1 MPPLPAKAI
10 EIPDELAALLFESE
24 QKKQAAHA
32 IWSSQ
37 CEYQDTLLKGFMA
50 DKKPEAGQ
58 TVKFSPDFKLVLVF
72 DPSDMTG

>member
-1 MPPLPAKAI
+1 MKMPARAI
-10 EIPDELAALLFESE
+10 EVPDDLAALLLESE

-50 DKKPEAGQ
+50 DKKPGAGQ
-58 TVKFSPDFKLVLVF
+58 AVKFSPDFKLVLIFEGAAVGA
-72 DPSDMTG
+72 S